1 METPRM
7 GAARRGVARG
17 TGKGTL
23 TSAYEN
29 KEIWPAARM
38 KPFFFP
44 HAAGNGFRP
53 EAKDRC
59 IAASVPHGHNNGH
72 PGPRQPA
79 IRPGFRS
86 ASRSA
91 LLPGY
96 LLTPEY
102 RPAANPQA
110 AADPDLPVDSQT
122 DT

>member
-1 METPRM
+1 M

-29 KEIWPAARM
+29 KEIWLAARM

-72 PGPRQPA
+72 PVPGSPRSGRGSVPPAGPHS
-79 IRPGFRS
+79 FR
-86 ASRSA
+86 
-91 LLPGY
+91 
-96 LLTPEY
+96 
-102 RPAANPQA
+102 
-110 AADPDLPVDSQT
+110 
-122 DT
+122 DTC